1 MKLLELMSGLLATLR
16 SAVIENVALKAFS
29 LVIAISVFA
38 LLRGQQER
46 QQRTIPVAV
55 ILRLPPESSEREL
68 MTPIPA
74 NVHATVRGATR
85 AIDQLVQ
92 SGVQPIEVDLRLGN
106 RDVLVFDPKMLS
118 LPRDVDVTIIDPPSI
133 RLEWQSVT
141 TRRIPLQASIMG
153 TPTEGYVVKG
163 EPEVDPQ
170 FSTVRGPIS
179 LVEVM
184 QFLRLS
190 AFDVSGLTEG
200 VHRRRVAMDAPPN
213 RVALVGPTNATVSV
227 TIARRVSETKFANRP
242 VEVIGVPG
250 AHVVPRTVD
259 VTVVGPPEI
268 VRALRPEQVV
278 PRATIADDV
287 LRRDKHG
294 SAALKVTV
302 DLAQATSE
310 VQPPSVTVRW

>member
-1 MKLLELMSGLLATLR
+1 MRYLQLTMRILRTLRSGLL
-16 SAVIENVALKAFS
+16 ENSALKAFS
-29 LVIAISVFA
+29 LVMAISLFA

-85 AIDQLVQ
+85 AIDQLIQ
-92 SGVQPIEVDLRLGN
+92 SGVQPIEVDLRQAN
-106 RDVLVFDPKMLS
+106 RDVLVFDPKMLT

-141 TRRIPLQASIMG
+141 TRRIPLQASITG
-153 TPTEGYVVKG
+153 TPTDGHVVKG

-190 AFDVSGLTEG
+190 AFDVSGLSEG
-200 VHRRRVAMDAPPN
+200 VHRRRVAMDSPPN
-213 RVALVGPTNATVSV
+213 RVALVGPTNSFVSV
-227 TIARRVSETKFANRP
+227 TIARRVSQTKFANRP
-242 VEVIGVPG
+242 VEVIGVSG

-268 VRALRPEQVV
+268 VSALRPEQVV
-278 PRATIADDV
+278 PRAIITEEL

-294 SAALKVTV
+294 SAALKLTV